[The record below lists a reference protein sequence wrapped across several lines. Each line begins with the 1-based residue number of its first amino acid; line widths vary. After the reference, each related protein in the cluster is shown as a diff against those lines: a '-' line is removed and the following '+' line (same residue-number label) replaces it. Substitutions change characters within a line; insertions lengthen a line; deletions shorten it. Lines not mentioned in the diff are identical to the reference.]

1 VLPEND
7 LEDKLRGARVIRSFY
22 GEFHMHSKRA
32 HRPVI
37 RQEDR
42 DEWMSAA
49 KKMAKGLG
57 EKTSLKREGD
67 TLSSEAKRMKTD

>member
-1 VLPEND
+1 
-7 LEDKLRGARVIRSFY
+7 
-22 GEFHMHSKRA
+22 MHSKRA